1 MQSNKEWLK
10 ARYKRLKELGL
21 CVKCKAPTRDGR
33 ACCDACNAN
42 QVQYIR
48 EHAEQVYEQ
57 NQQRYRSRREKGLC
71 GQCGK
76 PAENGKSMCAECA
89 QRHRE
94 ANRKSRAR
102 RQARDRAGVQQEHQ
116 AD

>member
-1 MQSNKEWLK
+1 MQSNKERMK
-10 ARYKRLKELGL
+10 ARYEQLKKLGL

-33 ACCDACNAN
+33 ACCDACNEQ

-48 EHAEQVYEQ
+48 AHAKQVYEQ

-76 PAENGKSMCAECA
+76 PAEEGKSLCAECA

-94 ANRKSRAR
+94 ANRKSIAR
-102 RQARDRAGVQQEHQ
+102 RQARDRAGVQPEHQ